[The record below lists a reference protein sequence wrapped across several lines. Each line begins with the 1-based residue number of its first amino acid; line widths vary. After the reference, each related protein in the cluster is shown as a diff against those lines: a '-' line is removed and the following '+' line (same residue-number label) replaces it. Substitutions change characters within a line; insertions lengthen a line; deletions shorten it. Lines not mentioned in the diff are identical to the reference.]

1 MSILIF
7 QKNWLLPWPLF
18 IHDGAKNE
26 PLIMAALEEEMGQN
40 MNEGV
45 RYFKDVLFR
54 DFRCL
59 PCLEFAIIGS

>member
-1 MSILIF
+1 MNECYDVESDLF
-7 QKNWLLPWPLF
+7 QICTTSSSHLF
-18 IHDGAKNE
+18 
-26 PLIMAALEEEMGQN
+26 LCFRMGQN

-45 RYFKDVLFR
+45 RYFKDVLFG